1 MVKVMFVCH
10 GNICRSPMA
19 QSIFSHLV
27 KEKNLDSYFQIDS
40 SATSR
45 EEISNPPHYGTINIL
60 KKNNIELI
68 EHKAYQITKD
78 IAKEYDY
85 LICMDKNNI
94 YNLKKIIDKSDYNKI
109 SLLLSYSGINRD
121 IRDPWYTNNF
131 KETYDDIYLGC
142 TNLLNFIIKKG
153 L

>member
-68 EHKAYQITKD
+68 EHKAYQITKEK
-78 IAKEYDY
+78 AKEYDY
-85 LICMDKNNI
+85 LICMDKNNV
-94 YNLKKIIDKSDYNKI
+94 YNLKRIIDKSDYYKI
-109 SLLLSYSGINRD
+109 SLLLSYSDINRD

-131 KETYDDIYLGC
+131 KDTYDDILLGC
-142 TNLLNFIIKKG
+142 TSLLNYLIKKG